1 MSDDRAMIL
10 FRNFHEMQVGL
21 DKFLL
26 GMSVAVCGYL
36 GQTVKF
42 GRIGVNIETG
52 YLLVTLLFAL
62 SAILGVL
69 RLERTRDAAR
79 ENMQELELNSMLNRT
94 SGISEDKAKAYRK
107 KIDKALTFQLDRA
120 YRHYWQ
126 RNWCMLLGLFGYI
139 ALQVGAAYLHPEAIP
154 T

>member
-26 GMSVAVCGYL
+26 AMSVAVCGYL

-69 RLERTRDAAR
+69 RLERTRDAAGA
-79 ENMQELELNSMLNRT
+79 NMKELELNSMLNRT
-94 SGISEDKAKAYRK
+94 PGISEEKAKASRK
-107 KIDKALTFQLDRA
+107 KIDKSLTSQLDRA

-126 RNWCMLLGLFGYI
+126 RNLCMLLGLFGYI
-139 ALQVGAAYLHPEAIP
+139 ALKVGAAYLLPAAIS